1 VTILRF
7 ARADASQNEDMKV
20 TLSPEIVE
28 RGIEIAAVPW
38 HSCLICGTT
47 GEELYAG
54 MTDWLFGAPGTW
66 GIRTCR
72 CGIVWLDPQPTV
84 ADIPKLYS
92 RYYTHGDAAEPTRF
106 ELIRRET
113 LKCILAR
120 LGYPVERSQ
129 QLLPKLLSCV
139 RSVAR
144 AKELE
149 VLALRA
155 TEVGTL
161 LDVGCGNGDFLKQ
174 MRSLG
179 WSVTGVDPDPSAVSY
194 GVSQG
199 LQVFNGTIADVPLDA
214 RYDVI
219 TLSHVLEHV
228 ADPVD
233 LLRKCKQRLRPDTG
247 RIVITTPNTISLG
260 HRWFGRHWRGL
271 EVPRHLIMLSPA
283 ALSHCV
289 SQAGLRLRSLS
300 TETRMARFIYMA
312 SACARK
318 GEQKVGERRSFDRIT
333 QIGSYF
339 FAALE
344 NILISLKEDWGE
356 ELFCVCTARAN

>member
-1 VTILRF
+1 
-7 ARADASQNEDMKV
+7 MKA
-20 TLSPEIVE
+20 TLSPEVVE
-28 RGIEIAAVPW
+28 RGTEIVAVPW

-66 GIRTCR
+66 RIRTCT
-72 CGIVWLDPQPTV
+72 CGIAWLDPQPTV

-92 RYYTHGDAAEPTRF
+92 RYYTHQDGVAEPTGL

-120 LGYPVERSQ
+120 LGYAVEPSR
-129 QLLPKLLSCV
+129 QLLPRLLS
-139 RSVAR
+139 RLRFVAR
-144 AKELE
+144 GKALE
-149 VLALRA
+149 VFALRA
-155 TEVGTL
+155 SEVGTL

-179 WSVTGVDPDPSAVSY
+179 WSVSGVDPDSLAVSY

-219 TLSHVLEHV
+219 TLSHVIEHV

-247 RIVITTPNTISLG
+247 RIIITTPNIISLG

-271 EVPRHLIMLSPA
+271 EVPRHLIMFSPS
-283 ALSHCV
+283 ALSQCV
-289 SQAGLRLRSLS
+289 SEAGLSLHSLS

-312 SACARK
+312 SACAKK

-333 QIGSYF
+333 QIKSYF
-339 FAALE
+339 FGALE
-344 NILISLKEDWGE
+344 NILVSLKEDWGE
-356 ELFCVCTARAN
+356 EIFCICTARAS